1 MNVTIKIW
9 AMIENKKVKI
19 KEKKKEIKNML
30 NKKSYIK
37 QNKKSQIKQSKKYK
51 IKKSN

>member
-1 MNVTIKIW
+1 
-9 AMIENKKVKI
+9 MIENRKVKI

-37 QNKKSQIKQSKKYK
+37 
-51 IKKSN
+51 